1 MKYDLELV
9 LDERN
14 ALSLMLEQIKENT
27 VVLEFGS
34 ANGRMTK
41 YLKENLNCDIYIVEI
56 DKEAGLNAM
65 NYAKDGII
73 GDIEKFE
80 WLERWENIS
89 FDYILF
95 ADVLE
100 HLYDPQNVLKQ
111 TKKIL
116 KEDGKVILSVPNI
129 AHNSIL
135 IQLFNNIFNY
145 TPLGLLDNT
154 HIHFFAYNTLKMFC
168 HYAGYF
174 PIIEDAV
181 YSNVGENE
189 IDNSYTDIS
198 KEAAKALKK
207 KKFGHVYEFVFTLQK
222 EEYIK
227 YHSYQSDYRIKI
239 YNPSY
244 YFKVYL
250 DRGDGWSEENC
261 ITYKTNIMSE
271 NKYEI
276 ILERSEEIRAIRIDP
291 LDVNGIFRVK
301 KIQIESN
308 DRKETYNLKEC
319 NCNGEFYEKFFF
331 FETDDPQLILQ
342 SFHFEGKVCLKIIFE
357 IICVEEDKEKIRN
370 LWNLFFMEREKEKK
384 IRKEKINYLK
394 TCIHTQCIELE
405 KRRLELEHRMK
416 KINEITITVDKLKNE
431 IKLKDEELIRRQE
444 ELNARMNEIN
454 KRDTQISEQSNSIK
468 LMKEEL
474 DRRSIELNCR
484 MEKINQINLKIA
496 ILENKVKLKD
506 EELVR
511 RQEELNH
518 RMKEINKRDAEIAS
532 LQNEIKLEKEE
543 LERRDLE
550 LESRMEEINKRDVK
564 IAEQTNEIKLKDEE
578 LERRALELEH
588 RMEEINKRDYK
599 IAELIKEFQ
608 SKKH

>member
-319 NCNGEFYEKFFF
+319 NCNGEVYEKFFF

-543 LERRDLE
+543 LERRGLE

-564 IAEQTNEIKLKDEE
+564 ISEQTNEIKLKDEE